1 MTEKEAETKTA
12 TWAHFWA
19 FNSNTAA
26 PPPAPSLLARL
37 SPSPASPLPVHPHSL
52 FLSVCIFDFT
62 TYLANGR
69 GRFSSHPLFI
79 ASASKP
85 TAIQA
90 PNHTHKYIYFLYLG
104 TSPLSVKK
112 QILLSYCLSMLISQI
127 HDHSHEWRMRR
138 EGDVPISQFDF
149 VHFVLCVCVCIAQL
163 SRVFF
168 TAREGICQKNG
179 YRYTHHSFTD
189 PSLVPPL
196 PRRPSQLSS
205 IRFPALHP
213 YLCGTTRLAFYS
225 DLTSWGNILL
235 GSALCSGMANDV
247 TN

>member
-168 TAREGICQKNG
+168 YGTGGNLSEKWIPLHTSLFHWSLTCSPSSSTAIPIIL
-179 YRYTHHSFTD
+179 D
-189 PSLVPPL
+189 PL
-196 PRRPSQLSS
+196 PRPTPLSVRHHTS
-205 IRFPALHP
+205 GFLFRFDFL
-213 YLCGTTRLAFYS
+213 RQYS
-225 DLTSWGNILL
+225 L
-235 GSALCSGMANDV
+235 G
-247 TN
+247 